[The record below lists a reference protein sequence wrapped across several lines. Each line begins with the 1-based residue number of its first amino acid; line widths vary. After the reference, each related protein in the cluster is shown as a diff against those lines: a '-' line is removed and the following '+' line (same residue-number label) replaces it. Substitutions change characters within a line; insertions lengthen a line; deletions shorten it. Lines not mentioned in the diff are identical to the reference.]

1 MAKKKKKK
9 KNDQPEVDPE
19 FGLSAPTGEMA
30 QEGEVRPP
38 VEHSAPIKTRK
49 PIANPDEKYKAMN
62 WKGFEEE
69 EEDDDP
75 QLSFGGKMDRE
86 EDDLD
91 MTPMVDVTFLL
102 LIFFMVTAS
111 FTLQKSIEQPPSTT
125 DDPST
130 KVQEAEDED
139 DYVEVIIDQT
149 NTFYVTSRD
158 AEEEEC
164 ATVRQMRAKV
174 KDAKDSLN
182 AKRMIITAHVESKH
196 FKVVAAYDAAMAFQI
211 ERVEIRTTEEDF

>member
-1 MAKKKKKK
+1 MSKKKKKK
-9 KNDQPEVDPE
+9 KNAEQPNE
-19 FGLSAPTGEMA
+19 FGLSAPTGELA
-30 QEGEVRPP
+30 NSNDGVRPAAQHTN
-38 VEHSAPIKTRK
+38 VEPRK
-49 PIANPDEKYKAMN
+49 PVGNPEDKYKQMG

-75 QLSFGGKMDRE
+75 DIQFGASMDRE
-86 EDDLD
+86 DDDLD

-111 FTLQKSIEQPPSTT
+111 FTLQKSIEQPPSQT

-130 KVQEAEDED
+130 NVIEDPQDED

-149 NTFYVTSRD
+149 NTYYVTSRD
-158 AEEEEC
+158 SEEVE
-164 ATVRQMRAKV
+164 APTIRDMRAKV
-174 KDAKDSLN
+174 SDAKNSLN
-182 AKRMIITAHVESKH
+182 AKRMIITAHTDSRH
-196 FKVVAAYDAAMAFQI
+196 FKVVAAWDAAMAAQI